1 MADVA
6 RADRRALG
14 RDEILEAVAIAAERF
29 LRAADWRT
37 ATQEVLARLGD
48 ATGVSRAYV
57 VQATRDA
64 RDGVTG
70 SRWVAEWCEPGIRPL
85 LHEASTGEAPWLPRW
100 QAALSEGDPVIG
112 HVRDLPPD
120 ERELLAAHGVVSVLA
135 LPVVVAGK
143 WWGSI
148 GFDDCHTERA
158 WFGPALDALRTAAQL
173 LSAAIER
180 QGHDEAVRA
189 ADGRYRSFIERIPAV
204 TYTDVPDDGVVRMG
218 YLSPQIHQMLGY
230 PPEAFMDD
238 PGLWKRLMHPEDQ
251 ARLQAMNAFAVDDP
265 APFDHE
271 YRMIAADGHEV
282 WVHDVTVPVLRDDGS
297 IDHFQGFMID
307 VTARRH
313 AEARVH
319 EAEERFR
326 TIVEHTPAITYQEMA
341 AVDPYDPSSSV
352 NYVSPQ
358 VTALLGHTPE
368 RWAEPGFWAS
378 VMHPDDLPGVIEV
391 GGQAVASG
399 EPYRQDY
406 RMIAVDGRVVW
417 FHDESHLIRDEHG
430 NPLYWQGVMVDIT
443 ERKNAEVQLRRAQWR
458 LQALI
463 ENIPAVVYTQSIG
476 GEAEDFWLSPQVEHL
491 FGYTFEEWRDTED
504 FWENHIHPDDRTW
517 VEAADATSDESLEP
531 ISLEYRF
538 RRADGS
544 YVWVLDEAV
553 FVPEVSDDG
562 RGFWQGF
569 LFDITERREAHE
581 QLLRAERVFRATVE
595 HLPAIVYRE
604 SPGQDPTKFYLSPQ
618 VEAVTGWTSEE
629 WRTTPGFWRAHL
641 HPDDLAAV
649 LQENARADTTHGH
662 FSVDYRFRRKG
673 GGWMWLHDEATFVEE
688 PGREGFWQ
696 GFMFDVTDR
705 KHAEQQAREA
715 EEKFRTIV
723 EQNQAIFYVQE
734 IDPRDV
740 NVSLTTYIAPGNT
753 DLVGYTV
760 DEIKRDPG
768 LWRRMVHPDDR
779 DRVFAADAVSNTG
792 GNDRFSME
800 YRMIHK
806 DGRIVWVQD
815 EARLIR
821 IGDAPPY
828 WQGFLLDITERKQ
841 AEEQLAHAL
850 EVEREATHRLRALDE
865 MKNTFLQAVSHDLR
879 TPLAAILGLAITLER
894 ADLVMEAEDSR
905 DLARRIA
912 ENARRLDRLVT
923 NLLDLDRLAR
933 GIVAPKLQ
941 PTDVGSLVRR
951 VVAESELIADARL
964 HTDIE
969 PVTIALDGA
978 KIERIVENLLANTA
992 RHTPEHATIWVSV
1005 RATDGGVLLRVD
1017 DDGPGVAPE
1026 LRDTIFEPFQQGPDA
1041 PQHSPG
1047 VGVGLTLV
1055 RRFAELHGGRAWV
1068 EDREGGGASFRVFLP
1083 DGA

>member
-37 ATQEVLARLGD
+37 AAEEVLARLGD

-64 RDGVTG
+64 RDAVAGA
-70 SRWVAEWCEPGIRPL
+70 RWVAEWCGPGIRPL
-85 LHEASTGEAPWLPRW
+85 LHETSTIEAPWLPRW
-100 QAALSEGDPVIG
+100 QAALSKGDPVIG

-148 GFDDCHTERA
+148 GFDDCQTERA
-158 WFGPALDALRTAAQL
+158 WFGPTLDALRTAAQL

-180 QGHDEAVRA
+180 QGHDEAARA

-218 YLSPQIHQMLGY
+218 YLSPQIHDMLGY
-230 PPEAFMDD
+230 PPEAFIED
-238 PGLWKRLMHPEDQ
+238 PGLWKRVMHPEDR
-251 ARLQAMNAFAVDDP
+251 ARLEAINAFAVDDT

-271 YRMIAADGHEV
+271 YRMTAADGREV
-282 WVHDVTVPVLRDDGS
+282 WVHDITVPVLRDDGA

-319 EAEERFR
+319 ETEERFR
-326 TIVEHTPAITYQEMA
+326 TIVEHTPAITYQETA
-341 AVDPYDPSSSV
+341 AVDPYDPTSSV

-358 VTALLGHTPE
+358 VTAILGHTPE
-368 RWAEPGFWAS
+368 QWAQPGFWAS
-378 VMHPDDLPGVIEV
+378 VMHPDDLPRVIEA
-391 GGQAVASG
+391 GGQAVDSG

-406 RMIAVDGRVVW
+406 RMIASDGRVVW
-417 FHDESHLIRDEHG
+417 FHDESHLVHDDLG
-430 NPLYWQGVMVDIT
+430 NPLLWQGVMVDIT
-443 ERKNAEVQLRRAQWR
+443 ERKIAEER
-458 LQALI
+458 L
-463 ENIPAVVYTQSIG
+463 
-476 GEAEDFWLSPQVEHL
+476 
-491 FGYTFEEWRDTED
+491 TE
-504 FWENHIHPDDRTW
+504 
-517 VEAADATSDESLEP
+517 
-531 ISLEYRF
+531 
-538 RRADGS
+538 
-544 YVWVLDEAV
+544 
-553 FVPEVSDDG
+553 
-562 RGFWQGF
+562 
-569 LFDITERREAHE
+569 
-581 QLLRAERVFRATVE
+581 AERVFRATVE

-604 SPGQDPTKFYLSPQ
+604 STDQDPTKFYLSPQ
-618 VEAVTGWTSEE
+618 VEAVTGWTAEQ
-629 WRTTPGFWRAHL
+629 WRTTPGFWRAHV
-641 HPDDLAAV
+641 HPDDLATV

-662 FSVDYRFRRKG
+662 YSVDYRFRRKE

-715 EEKFRTIV
+715 EERFRTIV

-779 DRVFAADAVSNTG
+779 DRVFAADADSNTG
-792 GNDRFSME
+792 DTDRFSME

-1005 RATDGGVLLRVD
+1005 RAADGGVLLRVD

-1026 LRDTIFEPFQQGPDA
+1026 LRDTIFEPFQQGPEA